1 MRYIN
6 RHYLSI
12 YLSIYLYQRM
22 FVCDGLQHG
31 RIRRTE
37 KRKEFNCMQWYK
49 AETTNNK
56 RLRSTFCIEAVPK
69 LVATFRWPCSGVNLG
84 TILGCVIEYCFSV

>member
-1 MRYIN
+1 MDEYAE
-6 RHYLSI
+6 
-12 YLSIYLYQRM
+12 Q
-22 FVCDGLQHG
+22 
-31 RIRRTE
+31 
-37 KRKEFNCMQWYK
+37 RKEKNLIICSGK

-69 LVATFRWPCSGVNLG
+69 LVATFRWPCSGANLG